1 MATITA
7 PARRPLSAFPETV
20 NEVSARL
27 VAAGVVAMAVGI
39 LAFDQWWILVPLVYG
54 FVARVA
60 AGPRFSPLGL
70 LVTKVVTPNLAVEPR
85 IVPGPPKQFAQ
96 GIGAL
101 FSVTVAVL
109 HLGGASDAAAVVL
122 GMLAFAATLESAFG
136 YCLGCKV
143 FSLLMRVGVIPESV
157 CEACND
163 LTLRRPEP
171 ATP

>member
-7 PARRPLSAFPETV
+7 PARRRLGAFPETV

-39 LAFDQWWILVPLVYG
+39 LAFDQWWILVPLGYG
-54 FVARVA
+54 FVARVV

-101 FSVTVAVL
+101 FSVTAAVL
-109 HLGGASDAAAVVL
+109 HLGGASDAAGVVL
-122 GMLAFAATLESAFG
+122 GMLVFAATLESVFG

-143 FSLLMRVGVIPESV
+143 FALLMRVGVIPESV

-163 LTLRRPEP
+163 LTLRHGEP
-171 ATP
+171 ATS

>member
-7 PARRPLSAFPETV
+7 PARRRVTAFPETV

-39 LAFDQWWILVPLVYG
+39 LALDQWWLLGPLAFG
-54 FVARVA
+54 FLARVV

-70 LVTKVVTPNLAVEPR
+70 LVTRVLTPNLPFEPR

-96 GIGAL
+96 GVGAV
-101 FSVTVAVL
+101 FSISALVL
-109 HLGGASDAAAVVL
+109 VLAGASDAASVVL
-122 GMLAFAATLESAFG
+122 GVLVFAATLESAFG
-136 YCLGCKV
+136 YCIGCKV
-143 FSLLMRVGVIPESV
+143 FALLMRVGVIPESV

-163 LTLRRPEP
+163 LTLVRAR
-171 ATP
+171 

>member
-7 PARRPLSAFPETV
+7 PPRRRVTAFPETV

-27 VAAGVVAMAVGI
+27 VAAGVVTMAVGI
-39 LAFDQWWILVPLVYG
+39 LALGQWWILAPLVYG
-54 FVARVA
+54 FLARVA

-70 LVTKVVTPNLAVEPR
+70 LVTRVVTPSLALEPR

-96 GIGAL
+96 GVGVV
-101 FSVTVAVL
+101 FSVSASVL
-109 HLGGASDAAAVVL
+109 YLAGASDAASVVL
-122 GMLAFAATLESAFG
+122 GMLVFAATLESVFG

-143 FSLLMRVGVIPESV
+143 FALLMRVGVIPESV

-163 LTLRRPEP
+163 LTLARAR
-171 ATP
+171 